1 MQTNPTVNYENEA
14 QTILSTNNDYIV
26 ILTELEKI
34 NLLQNPNPPQNSVNP
49 QNHSPLLYM
58 LQAVYFYLF
67 ISVKYIDQILMKS

>member
-49 QNHSPLLYM
+49 QKHSP
-58 LQAVYFYLF
+58 
-67 ISVKYIDQILMKS
+67 

>member
-14 QTILSTNNDYIV
+14 QTIFSTNNDYIV

-49 QNHSPLLYM
+49 QNHSPQLYM
-58 LQAVYFYLF
+58 PRAVYFHPF
-67 ISVKYIDQILMKS
+67 ISVKYTDQIVLKS

>member
-49 QNHSPLLYM
+49 QNHSLLLYKW
-58 LQAVYFYLF
+58 QAVYFYPF
-67 ISVKYIDQILMKS
+67 ISVKYTAQILMKS

>member
-1 MQTNPTVNYENEA
+1 MQTNPTVNYENEV

-49 QNHSPLLYM
+49 QKHSP
-58 LQAVYFYLF
+58 
-67 ISVKYIDQILMKS
+67 

>member
-1 MQTNPTVNYENEA
+1 MNYENEA

-49 QNHSPLLYM
+49 QNHSLQLYTS
-58 LQAVYFYLF
+58 QAVYFHPLM
-67 ISVKYIDQILMKS
+67 SVKYIDQILMKS